1 MAVEHW
7 TVYILRCNGGALY
20 TGVTNDLARRVDEHG
35 RGVASKYT
43 RSRLPVALVWN
54 EPADSRSVA
63 LRREAAI
70 KRLNRAGKLALIRAA
85 GSTGRTRPRRRALSS
100 AACEDRR

>member
-1 MAVEHW
+1 MEHW
-7 TVYILRCNGGALY
+7 TVYILRCKGGALY

-43 RSRLPVALVWN
+43 RSRLPVALVWH
-54 EPADSRSVA
+54 EGADSRSVA

-70 KRLNRAGKLALIRAA
+70 KRLNRAGKLALIRA
-85 GSTGRTRPRRRALSS
+85 LSS
-100 AACEDRR
+100 AARVSRR